1 MLCYTRICYVYYKSL
16 QAEAVTKP
24 RTFDDACAHP
34 SAKRLVVRGRTGP
47 VNAVEADGALF
58 IENDEAE
65 AEAIPSDAATVVA
78 TALDAA
84 ATSDAGSIAFEG
96 IASASA
102 SSFSMKRAP
111 SASTALTGPVRPRTT
126 RHLALGWVHAS
137 AKVHGLVT
145 ASACNDL

>member
-1 MLCYTRICYVYYKSL
+1 MFTSSGVGTAVGLED
-16 QAEAVTKP
+16 AEGRLRFAESCAAAVES
-24 RTFDDACAHP
+24 F
-34 SAKRLVVRGRTGP
+34 GRTEGLET
-47 VNAVEADGALF
+47 AAAYELDLITAGDLIAAG
-58 IENDEAE
+58 
-65 AEAIPSDAATVVA
+65 SDAAAVV

-126 RHLALGWVHAS
+126 RRLALGWAHAS
-137 AKVHGLVT
+137 ANVRGLVT
-145 ASACNDL
+145 ASACNDV